1 MKTSELRQKF
11 LKFFETKGHTVVR
24 SSSLVPH
31 DDPTLLFTNAGMNQ
45 FKDVF
50 LGFDKRPYSRAT
62 TAQKCVRAGGKHN
75 DLENVGYTARHHTFF
90 EMMGN
95 FSFGDYFK
103 RDAIHF
109 AWEFLTSPEW
119 LNIPKDKLLAT
130 VYAEDDEAYNIWL
143 NEIGMPSER
152 IVRIGD
158 NKGAKYASDNFW
170 QMGDT
175 GPCGPCSE
183 IFYDHGEEIWG
194 GIPGSPEEDGDRWIE
209 IWNCVFMQFNRD
221 EQGNMNPLPKPSV
234 DTGMGL
240 ERMAAVMQHVHSN
253 YEIDLFQDL
262 LKAVARETGAAFSM
276 EEPSLKVI
284 ADHIRSC
291 SFLIADGVL
300 PSNEGRGYVLR
311 RIIRR
316 AVRHGYKLGQK
327 QAFFYKL
334 VPDLVKA
341 MGDAYPELKEK
352 QTQIMEALRAE
363 ESRFGETLEKGMGLF
378 NQVYN
383 ELKFNQIF
391 DLLAKEFKVTPV
403 EDIDLDMFSTRNFV
417 GRSAEI
423 PYISN
428 QHPNVDY
435 PAPMGNVNEK
445 IYAMPVRL
453 TDGRIGINIFPTDE
467 TARLILSN
475 DWNSLRFYSFCNSLI
490 TYYQQKGQLETLK
503 LNGEHIFKL
512 YDTYGFPYDLTA
524 DICRERNIELDEA
537 GFEREMEAQRTRAR
551 AAQSFK
557 ANAQLPY
564 DGQDTEFKG
573 YSERQTESKV
583 LALYKDGEQVNE
595 LNEGD
600 EGAIVIDFTPFYAES
615 GGQVGDVGYIFA
627 GENRFEVR
635 DTQKIKAAV
644 FGQFGVQTSG
654 RLKVGDSVTAKVDD
668 EIRNANM
675 RNHSAT
681 HLMHKALRDVLG
693 GHVEQKGSLVTAE
706 STRFDISHP
715 QAVTAEEIAEV
726 ERRVNEAVLAN
737 VAVNAAIMSMEDA
750 QKTGAMMLFGEKY
763 GEEVRVLQMGG
774 FSTELCG
781 GTHVSRTGDIGL
793 FKIISEGGIAAGV
806 RRIEAITG
814 LNALKWAQEQERL
827 VKDIIAETKAQTEKD
842 VLAKIQAGAA
852 HAKALEKELAR
863 AKAELAVHAG
873 AKLLDD
879 AKDLGAA
886 KLVAA
891 QIEADAAALR
901 EIVTDLTGKS
911 DNAVILLAA
920 VNDGK
925 VSLCAGVSKPLTGK
939 VKAGDLVKFAAEQVG
954 GKGGGR
960 PNLAQAGG
968 TDAGKLPAVLDSV
981 KDWVGAKLA

>member
-183 IFYDHGEEIWG
+183 IFYDHGKEIWG

-262 LKAVARETGAAFSM
+262 LKAVARETGAPFSM

-316 AVRHGYKLGQK
+316 AVRHGYKLGQSK
-327 QAFFYKL
+327 PFFHKL
-334 VPDLVKA
+334 VADLVQE
-341 MGDAYPELKEK
+341 MGGAYPELKEK
-352 QTQIMEALRAE
+352 QAQIEEALKNE
-363 ESRFGETLEKGMGLF
+363 ESRFAQTLETGMALLE
-378 NQVYN
+378 NA
-383 ELKFNQIF
+383 
-391 DLLAKEFKVTPV
+391 LAKGGKT
-403 EDIDLDMFSTRNFV
+403 L
-417 GRSAEI
+417 GGEI
-423 PYISN
+423 
-428 QHPNVDY
+428 
-435 PAPMGNVNEK
+435 
-445 IYAMPVRL
+445 
-453 TDGRIGINIFPTDE
+453 
-467 TARLILSN
+467 
-475 DWNSLRFYSFCNSLI
+475 
-490 TYYQQKGQLETLK
+490 
-503 LNGEHIFKL
+503 IFKL

-524 DICRERNIELDEA
+524 DICRERNIEPDEA
-537 GFEREMEAQRTRAR
+537 GFEREMEAQRARAR

-583 LALYKDGEQVNE
+583 LALYKDGGQVVE

-600 EGAIVIDFTPFYAES
+600 SGAVVIDFTPFYAES

-654 RLKVGDSVTAKVDD
+654 RLKVGDSITAKVDD

-726 ERRVNEAVLAN
+726 ERRVNEAILAN

-750 QKTGAMMLFGEKY
+750 QKTDAMMLFGEKY
-763 GEEVRVLQMGG
+763 GDEVRVLQMGG

-901 EIVTDLTGKS
+901 ETVTDLTGKS

-920 VNDGK
+920 VNEGK
-925 VSLCAGVSKPLTGK
+925 VSLCAGVSKALTGK

-960 PNLAQAGG
+960 PDLAQAGG
-968 TDAGKLPAVLDSV
+968 TDTDKLPEM
-981 KDWVGAKLA
+981 LASAEGWLCQ